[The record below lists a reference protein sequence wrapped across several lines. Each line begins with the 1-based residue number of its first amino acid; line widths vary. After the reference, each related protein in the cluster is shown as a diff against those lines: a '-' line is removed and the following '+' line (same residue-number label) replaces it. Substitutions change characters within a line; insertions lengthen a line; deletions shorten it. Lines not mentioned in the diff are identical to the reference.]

1 MGNCQAAEAAAVLIQ
16 HPGGGRT
23 ERAYWALSA
32 GAVMA
37 ANPGHYVAAVIATT
51 QPAAGGDAASGSA
64 TVTVKHLKLLRPDD
78 TLLLGRVYRLVSFEE
93 VLREFAS
100 KRHVKLSR
108 VTVRAKDDD
117 EGEPKPAPKH
127 RRRRRATSDSRG
139 AGAAE
144 RKQESDRSLAK
155 VMRQAEEEP
164 EPEPA
169 DPSSSG
175 ASSAT
180 KHGHHTDAAAAA
192 DLDTELEAA
201 LLPHGALLGRRVAR
215 QWRPALQ
222 SIAEG

>member
-1 MGNCQAAEAAAVLIQ
+1 MGNCQAAEVATVLIQ

-51 QPAAGGDAASGSA
+51 QPAAAGDASGSA
-64 TVTVKHLKLLRPDD
+64 PVKHLKLLRPDD

-108 VTVRAKDDD
+108 VTIRAKDED
-117 EGEPKPAPKH
+117 EEAKPAANR
-127 RRRRRATSDSRG
+127 RRRRRARVDSRG
-139 AGAAE
+139 AGAGE
-144 RKQESDRSLAK
+144 RKESDRSLAK
-155 VMRQAEEEP
+155 VMRQTEEVEP
-164 EPEPA
+164 EPEQ
-169 DPSSSG
+169 DPSSSDP
-175 ASSAT
+175 SVT
-180 KHGHHTDAAAAA
+180 KHGHTDAAA
-192 DLDTELEAA
+192 DLDAELDA
-201 LLPHGALLGRRVAR
+201 LLPHEALLGRRAAR